1 MNIYISLILLK
12 PQLLLHFLKCNPRP
26 IYSCKWLFVAGIHM
40 LLSFTRPTDP
50 QPNALYDASFSN
62 TFYFFCTLAY
72 TFCFS
77 LSSAQRELQWSLER
91 QVHAQNEWC
100 AATWLCE
107 PTALASCGRI
117 TARHPRKERRRVGYK
132 GGETLLR
139 GKKKRKVILGQAQC
153 C

>member
-1 MNIYISLILLK
+1 MGSVSASMHVGCSKCTEMYVSLPYNDTIDIKMIVTSEYFHLLILLK

-91 QVHAQNEWC
+91 QVHAQNE
-100 AATWLCE
+100 
-107 PTALASCGRI
+107 
-117 TARHPRKERRRVGYK
+117 
-132 GGETLLR
+132 
-139 GKKKRKVILGQAQC
+139 
-153 C
+153 